1 MVCMEDG
8 RQGFSL
14 WSMVLITISHVLL
27 VLNSSIN
34 ILIYCLLSSKFREE
48 CRGLVK
54 KLRWAELSALSF
66 YSYLHFGFQIPI
78 TNEFGWSA
86 SNKPNY
92 PGSTLLGFKMRPKLR
107 E

>member
-1 MVCMEDG
+1 MICMEDG

-54 KLRWAELSALSF
+54 KLRLAELYALSF
-66 YSYLHFGFQIPI
+66 FSFYLNFGFQILI
-78 TNEFGWSA
+78 ANGFGWSA
-86 SNKPNY
+86 KSQSNY
-92 PGSTLLGFKMRPKLR
+92 PGTESTA
-107 E
+107 